1 MANKKIK
8 DKSIKIEFK
17 GNELYHLKQFLQ
29 EFRDVLIKTEN
40 FKKPFNKACFKAMIG
55 NRDLTFKLRDMAEV
69 SGRTMVYNWVDEVVD
84 KK

>member
-1 MANKKIK
+1 MENKKIK

-40 FKKPFNKACFKAMIG
+40 FKKPFNKACFKIY
-55 NRDLTFKLRDMAEV
+55 D
-69 SGRTMVYNWVDEVVD
+69 SYNTLKGDNNES
-84 KK
+84 

>member
-29 EFRDVLIKTEN
+29 DSKGQEQ
-40 FKKPFNKACFKAMIG
+40 
-55 NRDLTFKLRDMAEV
+55 
-69 SGRTMVYNWVDEVVD
+69 
-84 KK
+84 